1 MKTLLKYY
9 WLVGLI
15 TILIWI
21 LVGARLGFEALVLCI
36 ILTLLEITFS
46 ADNAVVNSRVLATL
60 SRFWRILFLT
70 VGILL
75 AVFVVRFILP
85 IVIVMA
91 GVGLPFGDTL
101 NLAINDPE
109 AYKIELDKA
118 APIINAFGAMF
129 LLMVAFGFFINKDK
143 KVSWLKIVEKPLI
156 YIASRVSFFGLW
168 LGFIVM
174 ILTVINAPSEVSGQV
189 GLAMLAAIALYSGL
203 HYINSL
209 MEKHESKSGPVQK
222 AGFAAFLSF
231 MYLQVLDASFSLDGV
246 IGAFALTDNIIIIMA
261 GLGAGALWVRE
272 FTVYMVD
279 TNALVR
285 YKYLEHG
292 AHWAIFVLGLIMLL
306 KVNGTELPEILV
318 GLVGLV
324 FVAAALYSSR
334 RDHSRQLREL

>member
-21 LVGARLGFEALVLCI
+21 FVGARLGFEALVLCI

-91 GVGLPFGDTL
+91 GVGMSFVETFD
-101 NLAINDPE
+101 LAIHHPE

-118 APIINAFGAMF
+118 APTINAFGAMF
-129 LLMVAFGFFINKDK
+129 LLMVSFGFFINKAK
-143 KVSWLKIVEKPLI
+143 QISWIKIIENPLI
-156 YIASRVSFFGLW
+156 NIARKVSFFGLW
-168 LGFIVM
+168 LGFIVL
-174 ILTVINAPSEVSGQV
+174 ILTVISVPSEISGQV
-189 GLAMLAAIALYSGL
+189 GTAMLAAIALYSGL
-203 HYINSL
+203 HFVNSL
-209 MEKHESKSGPVQK
+209 MEKHESRSGSAQK
-222 AGFAAFLSF
+222 VGFAAFLSF
-231 MYLQVLDASFSLDGV
+231 MYLQILDASFSLDGV

-306 KVNGTELPEILV
+306 KINSIELPEIIV

-334 RDHSRQLREL
+334 QAHNRQLHQV